1 MAGVSGGFRNP
12 FLRGLRAFARALR
25 LPGSRPPYD
34 ELMHRLHNAM
44 KEDARFRENSPKHRW
59 EFPPNASWMLF
70 TDGVSH
76 AVLSGQFAPEQTL
89 LIPDSAWV
97 EPQRSPLAILESVV
111 GVPLTV

>member
-1 MAGVSGGFRNP
+1 MFRNP
-12 FLRGLRAFARALR
+12 FSRDLRAFARVLR

-34 ELMHRLHNAM
+34 KLMQRLHNAM
-44 KEDARFRENSPKHRW
+44 KEDSCFQENCPKHRW
-59 EFPPNASWMLF
+59 EFPPKASWMLF

-76 AVLSGQFAPEQTL
+76 AVLSGQCALEQTL
-89 LIPDSAWV
+89 LVPHSAWV